1 MVIRISHKAK
11 LLAVAAAVT
20 GGVAVPVSSAVAH
33 DAVAHKTVNF
43 NYYVAKGPVPKNL
56 LHQTGKLVGSPFGKG
71 TFTASTEVPI
81 TKYVW
86 KFKAGALDV
95 TFNSTLKGVIATGP
109 WKVTGG
115 TGEFAHAKGSG
126 SGTGAIDGSK
136 QFHFTGK
143 ISY

>member
-1 MVIRISHKAK
+1 MSISTQRKAA
-11 LLAVAAAVT
+11 LLGMAAAVT
-20 GGVAVPVSSAVAH
+20 AVAVPVSSAVAH
-33 DAVAHKTVNF
+33 DAVAAKTYKF
-43 NYYVAKGPVPKNL
+43 NYYVAKGPIPKNL

-86 KFKAGALDV
+86 KFKGGALDV
-95 TFNSTLKGVIATGP
+95 TFNSTLKGVIASGP

-115 TGEFAHAKGSG
+115 TGKFKHAHGSG
-126 SGTGAIDGSK
+126 SGTGAINGSK
-136 QFHFTGK
+136 QFHFVGS